1 MLENCIIFKD
11 IYNFHKFEV
20 LRKYSANTLSM
31 RLCPG
36 EIMMYYIKPQIRG
49 AENKSVS
56 ICGT

>member
-1 MLENCIIFKD
+1 MFKY

-56 ICGT
+56 MCGT